1 MSMANTFYPTD
12 TLKRIQD
19 ATTVREGVDACEDLQ
34 TWLNAGQ
41 PQPVW
46 TAAFRGTSAFVR
58 WRKRQGIQNPPI
70 PEAVRVASIKQGA

>member
-1 MSMANTFYPTD
+1 MANTYDPTD

-19 ATTVREGVDACEDLQ
+19 ATTVRAGVGASENLQ

-46 TAAFRGTSAFVR
+46 TNAFRGTAAFVR

-70 PEAVRVASIKQGA
+70 PEAVRVAELKVGA